1 MEPDEIY
8 QKIIES
14 KNIHLVMNWASNP
27 NDSWIIHQRHKNKN
41 DISAEIPPQEV
52 IDTLKHYFEKDK
64 RNVTRFLKTIKKY
77 NVDLVD
83 KTYFQPTI
91 WNAFGCPKST
101 DIDIVII
108 VEPDVIENQSSY
120 TIDLS
125 VIQQEV
131 SKLFPDKEMDY
142 NYICLNERRNISRS
156 TKGSH
161 ETQNMVFSTYQFH
174 KQCHPVIFKNL
185 IELSESDKSVRPIVQ
200 YICLKPNSK
209 KLIGNTRYSQLRETR
224 KSSETDCDKRFMYSV
239 EVFKESMKNLF
250 MWKFELNTLSC
261 KFELKLRM
269 RTEMYDFMKGF
280 LMKIIQLLQR
290 INHGYEHVSYTK
302 DQLAEASA
310 EWFTKKEGLRY
321 FLMRGRE
328 GNIYDTLDTVEE
340 LIISYENLVINEINN
355 NIPWNKVILDT
366 SINPTKM
373 NEEVFKELIDSPI
386 ECNDSFIEKFSQY
399 HGNINST
406 NEDSQGLKINE
417 LFETK
422 SNTFNE
428 IPKELHS
435 IIEDCD
441 QRTPEWQRLL
451 KFYTCGLNTGLT
463 DIPEGVHP
471 LKVRYNLIRGCVF
484 EEFASKY
491 LTENINS
498 VLTNYNLTGYEPYS
512 VGLMVKE
519 KDVQGSIGAAPDM
532 LLINKNLDI
541 ISVEIKTMKSSFKLN
556 VDYRRALDL
565 ATKQCKTINTITKNC
580 MKGLIVM
587 LWYDN
592 GQWELF
598 HHLIEF

>member
-1 MEPDEIY
+1 MEKDNIY
-8 QKIIES
+8 QKIIEP

-27 NDSWIIHQRHKNKN
+27 IESWVIHQRYKNKQ
-41 DISAEIPPQEV
+41 DISAEITSQEI
-52 IDTLKHYFEKDK
+52 IDTLKEYFNKDN
-64 RNVTRFLKTIKKY
+64 RNITRFLKSMKKY
-77 NVDLVD
+77 NLDLLD
-83 KTYFQPTI
+83 KTDYQPKI

-101 DIDIVII
+101 DIDIVIL
-108 VEPDVIENQSSY
+108 VETDVIENQNKY
-120 TIDLS
+120 RIDLT
-125 VIQQEV
+125 VIQEEV
-131 SKLFPDKEMDY
+131 SKLFPDKEIDY
-142 NYICLNERRNISRS
+142 NYICLNTRGNISRS

-174 KQCHPVIFKNL
+174 KQSHSLIFNNL

-209 KLIGNTRYSQLRETR
+209 KLIGNTRYSLLRETR

-239 EVFKESMKNLF
+239 EVFKESMKDLL
-250 MWKFELNTLSC
+250 MWKFDVNQATC
-261 KFELKLRM
+261 KMELKLRM

-280 LMKIIQLLQR
+280 IMKIIQLLQR

-302 DQLAEASA
+302 DQLAEASG
-310 EWFTKKEGLRY
+310 EWFSKMEGIRY
-321 FLMRGRE
+321 FLMRGNE
-328 GNIYDTLDTVEE
+328 GNIYDALDTVQE
-340 LIISYENLVINEINN
+340 LIISYENLVINEINT

-366 SINPTKM
+366 STNPSKM
-373 NEEVFKELIDSPI
+373 NEDVFKEFMNSPI
-386 ECNDSFIEKFSQY
+386 ECKDSFIEKFSQY
-399 HGNINST
+399 HGDINST
-406 NEDSQGLKINE
+406 NEDSQRLKINE
-417 LFETK
+417 LFETN
-422 SNTFNE
+422 SNTFNQ

-471 LKVRYNLIRGCVF
+471 LKVRYNLIRGCVI

-491 LTENINS
+491 INENIDEILS
-498 VLTNYNLTGYEPYS
+498 NYNLTEYQAYS

-519 KDVQGSIGAAPDM
+519 KGVQGSIGAAPDM

-541 ISVEIKTMKSSFKLN
+541 ISVEIKTMKCSFKLN
-556 VDYRRALDL
+556 ADYRRSLDL
-565 ATKQCKTINTITKNC
+565 ATKQCKTISKITDRCK
-580 MKGLIVM
+580 KGLIIM